1 MLFLLLGLLGIRL
14 RGIDS
19 WQSKAERESAVT
31 YLFQRPTFLL
41 LGCSITKCYFVF
53 SKMPECVSYVY
64 VVCNLKTRWGWPA
77 RSRELSF
84 PNEEGRGEGHRS
96 PSSPKARSCLPG
108 IGMYIWACWINEQTG
123 TEMLT
128 RFAWWQFGMGGQCAC
143 RQWCHFCVHRWP

>member
-1 MLFLLLGLLGIRL
+1 MFLLLGLLGIRL

-19 WQSKAERESAVT
+19 WQSKAVRESAVT
-31 YLFQRPTFLL
+31 YWFQCPTFLL

-53 SKMPECVSYVY
+53 SKMPECVSYLYGCVTW
-64 VVCNLKTRWGWPA
+64 KQGGDDQPG
-77 RSRELSF
+77 RELSF
-84 PNEEGRGEGHRS
+84 PNKEGRGEGHRS

-108 IGMYIWACWINEQTG
+108 ISMYIWACWINGQTG